1 MKVIKEAWKC
11 AQFLLV
17 FLAALGLLA
26 GIVVKKII
34 LSVFFSCFGFLGA
47 IFGVCVSAS
56 IEKTEKRLAKK
67 ARMKVVTERG

>member
-1 MKVIKEAWKC
+1 MKAIKEVWEC

-17 FLAALGLLA
+17 FLAASSLSV
-26 GIVVKKII
+26 GIVTKKII
-34 LSVFFSCFGFLGA
+34 SNIFFSCFGFLGA

-67 ARMKVVTERG
+67 ARMRVVTERG